1 MNLSAENTSWVE
13 IGAKALEIKPEV
25 FLNAVIRA
33 LREELGRPDGTPL
46 PEWMV
51 RARSKESELSAERAA
66 CTETRSVI
74 EEATRTARL
83 YLQRIESGR
92 KGEAP

>member
-1 MNLSAENTSWVE
+1 LNL
-13 IGAKALEIKPEV
+13 L
-25 FLNAVIRA
+25 IRTI
-33 LREELGRPDGTPL
+33 REELGRPDGTPL
-46 PEWMV
+46 PEWMERP
-51 RARSKESELSAERAA
+51 RAKEAELSAERAA

-92 KGEAP
+92 KGMEP